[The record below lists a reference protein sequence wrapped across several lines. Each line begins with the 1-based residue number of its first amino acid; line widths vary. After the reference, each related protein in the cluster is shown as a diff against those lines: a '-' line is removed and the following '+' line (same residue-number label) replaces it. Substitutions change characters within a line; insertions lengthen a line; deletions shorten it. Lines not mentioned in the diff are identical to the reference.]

1 MEAGQV
7 SVLIFG
13 DQAIANYRNYLN
25 FIKARLRGL
34 DLEENMRNV
43 VIVSAVRT
51 AVGKAGRGTLKDTRP
66 DELAAVAIRAAV
78 ERLSNL
84 EPAAIDDV
92 IIGCASPEG
101 EQGYNIARVASLRA
115 GLPVSVPAMTLNRFC
130 ASGLES
136 IAGGAERI
144 LAGRAEVVLAG
155 GVESM
160 SRVPFAAN
168 LSPNPYLMEH
178 APEAYLS
185 MGLTAENLA
194 QKYNISREAQD
205 AFALESH
212 RKAARAIDKGKF
224 RAEIVPIEVEKMG
237 MNSEARLQRAPTER
251 VFDTDEGVRRDTS
264 LEALASLK
272 PVFREDGTVTAGNAS
287 QMSDGAAAV
296 VLMSAERAEAEG
308 YIPLARF
315 VSYATAGV
323 PPEIMGIGPVPAIP
337 KALQSAGLTLADLD
351 VIELNEAFAVQ
362 ALAVIQDAEL
372 PAQKVNPNGG
382 AIALGHPLGCTGTKL
397 TVSLIHEMHRQDY
410 RYGLVTMCVGGGMG
424 AAGIFERL

>member
-1 MEAGQV
+1 M
-7 SVLIFG
+7 
-13 DQAIANYRNYLN
+13 
-25 FIKARLRGL
+25 K
-34 DLEENMRNV
+34 NV

-66 DELAAVAIRAAV
+66 DELAAVAIRDAV

-136 IAGGAERI
+136 IAVGAESI

-194 QKYNISREAQD
+194 QKYNISRESQD
-205 AFALESH
+205 TFALESH
-212 RKAARAIDKGKF
+212 RKAVQAIDKGKF
-224 RAEIVPIEVEKMG
+224 RAEIVPIEVEKTG
-237 MNSEARLQRAPTER
+237 R

-264 LEALASLK
+264 PEALASLK